1 MNPEKPMHHA
11 RVHAIAILS
20 VLLLASIAAAR
31 GIPLNVELDGCV
43 LPAPACP
50 STRDVITLNED
61 KRTLS
66 FSVDEIRVP
75 GARAT
80 PLDVLD
86 ALRIRPAR
94 VYGPDELKHK
104 LVAGAHVRIRA
115 VFRRA
120 ERYLLLSSVEP
131 LPEKGK

>member
-1 MNPEKPMHHA
+1 MHHT
-11 RVHAIAILS
+11 RVQTVAILGA
-20 VLLLASIAAAR
+20 LLLASIAAAR
-31 GIPLNVELDGCV
+31 SIPLNVELDGCV

-50 STRDVITLNED
+50 STRDVITLNAD
-61 KRTLS
+61 KQKLS

-104 LVAGAHVRIRA
+104 LVPGAHVRIRA
-115 VFRRA
+115 MFRRA
-120 ERYLLLSSVEP
+120 ERYLMLSSVEP
-131 LPEKGK
+131 ISEKGK